1 LNVIANAA
9 DVPVPIPAAATLGV
23 VLRVMD
29 DADLPFA
36 AAVYASTRQE
46 EVSQA
51 GWPQPMIDAFLA
63 QQHAAQH
70 AHYTAHY
77 PGIQRYAIQRASAD
91 IGRLYLWE
99 GASDLRIVD
108 IALLPDARG
117 GGIGAALL
125 ADVIAYA
132 RKRGLRTSIHVEQQ
146 NPARRLYLRMGFVF
160 EKTANDVYD
169 RLVCHPEPRAATAG
183 GDQ

>member
-1 LNVIANAA
+1 M
-9 DVPVPIPAAATLGV
+9 G
-23 VLRVMD
+23 

-46 EVSQA
+46 ELA
-51 GWPQPMIDAFLA
+51 PTGWPQPMIDAFLA

-77 PGIQRYAIQRASAD
+77 PGIQRYAIQRAGDD
-91 IGRLYLWE
+91 IGRLYLYE
-99 GASDLRIVD
+99 GATDLRIVD
-108 IALLPDARG
+108 IALLPEARG

-132 RKRGLRTSIHVEQQ
+132 QARGLAASIHVEQQ
-146 NPARRLYLRMGFVF
+146 NPARRLYLRLGFVF
-160 EKTANDVYD
+160 EKTANDIYD
-169 RLVCHPEPRAATAG
+169 LLIRHPAPAPV
-183 GDQ
+183 DQ